1 MNFWFIA
8 ALLVTVSLAVTAMEI
23 DENLSDE
30 EAWQQ
35 FQQSKQTEKRL
46 LLKSTKEQEIRQIKT
61 IIRD

>member
-8 ALLVTVSLAVTAMEI
+8 ALLVTVSLAVTAMDI